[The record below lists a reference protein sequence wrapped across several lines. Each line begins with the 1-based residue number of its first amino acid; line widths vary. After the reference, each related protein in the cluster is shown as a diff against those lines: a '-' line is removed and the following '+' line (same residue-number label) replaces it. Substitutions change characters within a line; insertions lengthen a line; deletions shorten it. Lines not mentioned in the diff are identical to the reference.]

1 MIRQKIRLGD
11 LLIQQENIT
20 EEELMNA
27 LAKQKELREKGEY
40 KKLGE
45 ILIELGF
52 ATEKEILETLSKQ
65 LGYPFVDLY
74 GEKIDYDLMS
84 SFPIAILEKHKV
96 IPFKKDDEF
105 VYVATADP
113 LDYDVLENM
122 EKFSSKPIQLYIALT
137 KDINAILDRLKV
149 VFSTNELIKKVKTE
163 LQRGGG
169 EEISA
174 IDELLDLIIKNA
186 IKQRATD
193 IHIEPGRYDFS
204 VRGRIDGVLKELF
217 SFEKDI
223 YFPLVSKI
231 KLLSNLD
238 ISEKRKPQDGR
249 FTKNYNDH
257 IYDFRISTTPT
268 LHGESV
274 VLRVLDQQ
282 KILLRLTE
290 LGMSE
295 YNLRRFEKLI
305 HTPYGIVFVTGPTGS
320 GKTTTLYA
328 ALNEVKGVDKK
339 IITVEDPVE
348 YEIPLIEQI
357 PVNYKIGVTFS
368 VALRSI
374 LRQDPD
380 IIMIGEVRDTDTLN
394 ASIQASLT
402 GHLVLATLHTND
414 APSAITRMIQ
424 MGAESYLVSDALIG
438 VVAQRLVRKIC
449 PYCKDVYHPTKQELE
464 IIKPYLSED
473 ITFYKGKGCKECD
486 FTGYIGREMIS
497 EVLMVN
503 DKLAHLIA
511 NNKDKIEIIET
522 AKELGFVTMI
532 EDGINKIKEGIIT
545 LEEILRVVKV
555 NEV

>member
-105 VYVATADP
+105 VYIATADP